1 MQLRMVL
8 MALPFVSIP
17 CTSAFSGVRYPV
29 GYNPDLRL
37 RPNYYPNTPLK
48 SLEVRKKWTP
58 PLGYDPESW
67 RLRNTKDDEDLYTN
81 FTDNTDTDSY
91 ETYDDETYDGET
103 YDGKTYDDIKFKHGK
118 YLVEGVWVGRAILR
132 SHETISFDDVL

>member
-1 MQLRMVL
+1 MCIMQLRMVL
-8 MALPFVSIP
+8 MTLFFVSIP
-17 CTSAFSGVRYPV
+17 FTSAFSGVRYPV

-37 RPNYYPNTPLK
+37 RPNYYPNAPLQSPQLK
-48 SLEVRKKWTP
+48 HLEVRKKWTP

-91 ETYDDETYDGET
+91 ETYDGE
-103 YDGKTYDDIKFKHGK
+103 TYDDIKFKHGK

-132 SHETISFDDVL
+132 AHETISFEDIF

>member
-1 MQLRMVL
+1 MVL
-8 MALPFVSIP
+8 MTLPFVSIP

-48 SLEVRKKWTP
+48 PLEVRKKWTP

-91 ETYDDETYDGET
+91 ETYDDETYD
-103 YDGKTYDDIKFKHGK
+103 DIKFKHGK

-132 SHETISFDDVL
+132 AHETISFEDIF

>member
-1 MQLRMVL
+1 MCIMQLRMVL
-8 MALPFVSIP
+8 MTLPFVSIP

-48 SLEVRKKWTP
+48 PLEVRKKWTP

-67 RLRNTKDDEDLYTN
+67 RLRNTKDDEDFYTN
-81 FTDNTDTDSY
+81 FTDFTDDTDTDSY
-91 ETYDDETYDGET
+91 ETYVEE
-103 YDGKTYDDIKFKHGK
+103 TYDDIKFKHGK
-118 YLVEGVWVGRAILR
+118 YLVEGVWVGRAILKA
-132 SHETISFDDVL
+132 HETISFEDFL